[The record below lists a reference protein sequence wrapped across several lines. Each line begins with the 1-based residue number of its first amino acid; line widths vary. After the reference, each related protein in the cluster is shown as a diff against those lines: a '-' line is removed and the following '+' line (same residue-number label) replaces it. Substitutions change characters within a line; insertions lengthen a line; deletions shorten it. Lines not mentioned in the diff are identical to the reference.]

1 MTAARAIPAPDA
13 DTLRS
18 SVSDYYERRLIEST
32 PQACCGPV
40 GSAACGCGSEPLKSE
55 GGGAP
60 SGSSCCG
67 SGPITLATEDAG
79 VPSFGCGDPTALA
92 GLAPGE
98 TVVDLGS
105 GAGLDAFRAAEA
117 VGPEGRVI
125 GVDRTP
131 ALLQRARDAALRLGL
146 QRVSFLEG
154 FIEALPL
161 DDEVADV
168 VISNCVLNL
177 SVDVEQALREAARVL
192 RPGGRLQISD
202 TFRRG
207 PALAAPAAEAW
218 CACIDGAHDPETLA
232 AQARRAGFVDVRIAG
247 DPSAT
252 WVEGTYSATLLGA
265 KPAIAA
271 LDADADAPARALLA
285 AAGLPIDGWDAPSTR
300 RWGAV
305 AAGRL
310 AGVVA
315 LEAHGDAGLLRSWA
329 VAPDAR
335 GAGLGGALLARAL
348 REARALGLG
357 SVAALTTTVPDR
369 LAAAGFR
376 ETTRD
381 ALATALQASP
391 ELRGA
396 CPDSARVFVLE
407 PLA

>member
-1 MTAARAIPAPDA
+1 VTAARAIPAPDA
-13 DTLRS
+13 YTLRS
-18 SVSDYYERRLIEST
+18 SVSDYYERRLIEAT
-32 PQACCGPV
+32 PQACCGPA
-40 GSAACGCGSEPLKSE
+40 GSAACDCGPD
-55 GGGAP
+55 AP
-60 SGSSCCG
+60 ATQASDPAPGSACCG
-67 SGPITLATEDAG
+67 SSSAPLAFEASDL
-79 VPSFGCGDPTALA
+79 PSFGCGDPTALA

-125 GVDRTP
+125 GVDMTP
-131 ALLQRARDAALRLGL
+131 AMLARARDAALRLGM

-177 SVDVEQALREAARVL
+177 SADVEQVLREAARVL

-207 PALAAPAAEAW
+207 PALAAPAEEAW
-218 CACIDGAHDPETLA
+218 CACVDGAHDPATLV
-232 AQARRAGFVDVRIAG
+232 AQARRAGFVDVRVVG
-247 DPSAT
+247 DPSET
-252 WVEGTYSATLLGA
+252 WVGGTYSATLLGA
-265 KPAIAA
+265 KPVIAA
-271 LDADADAPARALLA
+271 LDADADGPARALLA

-315 LEAHGDAGLLRSWA
+315 LEAHGAAGLLRSWA

-335 GAGLGGALLARAL
+335 GAGVGGALLAHAL
-348 REARALGLG
+348 REARAMGLG
-357 SVAALTTTVPDR
+357 VVAAITTTVPDR

-381 ALATALQASP
+381 ALPAALQASP

-407 PLA
+407 PPA

>member
-1 MTAARAIPAPDA
+1 VAFEA
-13 DTLRS
+13 
-18 SVSDYYERRLIEST
+18 SDL
-32 PQACCGPV
+32 
-40 GSAACGCGSEPLKSE
+40 
-55 GGGAP
+55 
-60 SGSSCCG
+60 
-67 SGPITLATEDAG
+67 
-79 VPSFGCGDPTALA
+79 PSFGCGDPTALA

-125 GVDRTP
+125 GVDMTP
-131 ALLQRARDAALRLGL
+131 AMLARARDAARRLGL

-161 DDEVADV
+161 DDGVADV

-177 SVDVEQALREAARVL
+177 SADVEQVLREAARVL

-207 PALAAPAAEAW
+207 PALTAPDSEAW
-218 CACIDGAHDPETLA
+218 CACVDGAHDPATLV
-232 AQARRAGFVDVRIAG
+232 AQARSAGFVDVRIVGDAAAG
-247 DPSAT
+247 CGP
-252 WVEGTYSATLLGA
+252 GTYAATLLGV
-265 KPAIAA
+265 KPAIAP
-271 LDADADAPARALLA
+271 LDAEADGLARSLLA
-285 AAGLPIDGWDAPSTR
+285 AAGLPIDGWDAPTTR

-305 AAGRL
+305 AAGRV

-315 LEAHGDAGLLRSWA
+315 LEAHGDAGLLRSWV

-335 GAGLGGALLARAL
+335 GAGLGGALLAHAL
-348 REARALGLG
+348 REARAMGLV
-357 SVAALTTTVPDR
+357 SVAALTTTVPER
-369 LAAAGFR
+369 LASAGFR

-381 ALATALQASP
+381 ALPAAVQASP

-396 CPDSARVFVLE
+396 CPDGARVFVLE